1 MYTAIV
7 CQKSSFLR
15 LDRLLNCTLSQNL
28 REEGDISSS
37 ITMINNRLHLLDLLC
52 HMVTVG
58 NSCLPPFAFCVTL
71 FESQMITDI
80 NLSNIDVSSLAD
92 PLNCSI

>member
-1 MYTAIV
+1 
-7 CQKSSFLR
+7 
-15 LDRLLNCTLSQNL
+15 
-28 REEGDISSS
+28 
-37 ITMINNRLHLLDLLC
+37 MINNRLYLLDLLC
-52 HMVTVG
+52 HVVIVG
-58 NSCLPPFAFCVTL
+58 NSLLSPFVFHVML

>member
-1 MYTAIV
+1 
-7 CQKSSFLR
+7 
-15 LDRLLNCTLSQNL
+15 
-28 REEGDISSS
+28 
-37 ITMINNRLHLLDLLC
+37 MINNRLYLLDLLC
-52 HMVTVG
+52 HMAIVG
-58 NSCLPPFAFCVTL
+58 NYPLSPFAFHVTL